1 MLKSLTRIISAIS
14 VSALM
19 LSCAYAQDSKAALVS
34 IDESVLKSSEIVIND
49 GGKLTKN
56 GDMYEKKSLFSDSD
70 NTNPVVSFGKQD
82 KNAIINMDME
92 FEFTDKSGGTT
103 AFDGFQLRAS
113 AQDKVCWTTDCYVVI
128 IREKSVEIQVFAS
141 GANIFLLNRVCEI
154 PKDKKVNVK
163 TGAVDTKDGV
173 YVFVKIDDQLFGA
186 LDRESRIKDGGYFN
200 LEWRSDLMMYPTASD
215 SDVIPKV
222 TASYDA
228 KNDKIVT
235 NTEFLTDK
243 KAENVSYEWYIS
255 NDGYVN
261 SKNDIV
267 NLSEAFTLLDGE
279 NSADLAVM
287 EADIGKYAYVKA
299 TADGV
304 ALNSEIVYISPA
316 DYLLNK
322 GFVACVG
329 YTGAIANGEKFVYD
343 KDNKNVYAD
352 VSSDGL
358 AYLPIRAVADA
369 YKMPVKWDDATRTV
383 SIKISEES
391 QTYETSFV
399 VGEHGFVR
407 LRNLMGSSM
416 PGTTYISENR
426 TFLDTSATAQVLAYK
441 YDFYDE
447 VSGLIVLS
455 NMKPNLNADDI
466 NALLYEV
473 EDIK

>member
-1 MLKSLTRIISAIS
+1 M
-14 VSALM
+14 
-19 LSCAYAQDSKAALVS
+19 
-34 IDESVLKSSEIVIND
+34 
-49 GGKLTKN
+49 
-56 GDMYEKKSLFSDSD
+56 
-70 NTNPVVSFGKQD
+70 
-82 KNAIINMDME
+82 
-92 FEFTDKSGGTT
+92 
-103 AFDGFQLRAS
+103 
-113 AQDKVCWTTDCYVVI
+113 
-128 IREKSVEIQVFAS
+128 
-141 GANIFLLNRVCEI
+141 
-154 PKDKKVNVK
+154 
-163 TGAVDTKDGV
+163 
-173 YVFVKIDDQLFGA
+173 
-186 LDRESRIKDGGYFN
+186 
-200 LEWRSDLMMYPTASD
+200 
-215 SDVIPKV
+215 
-222 TASYDA
+222 
-228 KNDKIVT
+228 
-235 NTEFLTDK
+235 TDK

-352 VSSDGL
+352 VSSDGF

-369 YKMPVKWDDATRTV
+369 YKMPVKWDDDTRTV
-383 SIKISEES
+383 NIKISEES
-391 QTYETSFV
+391 TSYETSFV

-407 LRNLMGSSM
+407 LRGLMGSSM

-455 NMKPNLNADDI
+455 NMKPNLNSDDI